1 MHGILNKRSLNE
13 YKITADFFKMLI
25 NKIDVTSE
33 RNILKEFTSSV

>member
-25 NKIDVTSE
+25 RFDVTSE